1 MEQSVTCSSEISH
14 KPQQDN
20 DTRRKRKLDPSFP
33 FALFLPLSVW
43 ADISAGEGGLDTG
56 GQHLL

>member
-1 MEQSVTCSSEISH
+1 MERTVTGGSEISH

-20 DTRRKRKLDPSFP
+20 DTWSKRGLDPSFS
-33 FALFLPLSVW
+33 LFPPLSVW

-56 GQHLL
+56 GLS